1 MTTLPLRKQR
11 GKFCKDT
18 KISEFFILLK
28 EPPSILR
35 LMISL
40 LLFKDGSR
48 LTALNEVEYY
58 GEGGVV
64 ATY

>member
-1 MTTLPLRKQR
+1 
-11 GKFCKDT
+11 
-18 KISEFFILLK
+18 
-28 EPPSILR
+28 
-35 LMISL
+35 MISL